1 MSKKVLETLGKNLNR
16 DMIEDLL
23 ENGFYKKNFNFLI
36 KHMLEDVKPTSWRT
50 AWIVNHLI
58 EKDDKIIKKKLS
70 TIIKSIKD
78 KTEGHQ
84 RELIKIVRKMKL
96 NEENEGLFFDVCME
110 IWRKVNKQPAVRYYC
125 GLYIIEMARKYPEIK
140 NELEYL
146 TTDYYIKTLSPGIK
160 KIFEKELEKVN

>member
-16 DMIEDLL
+16 DMVGDLL

-50 AWIVNHLI
+50 TWVVNHLM
-58 EKDDKIIKKKLS
+58 EKDDKITKKKLS

-146 TTDYYIKTLSPGIK
+146 TTDYYIKTLPPGIK
-160 KIFEKELEKVN
+160 KISEKELEKVS